1 MGYNITDAHRGPTVA
16 RPITLAPRPFSSTSR
31 NGLGQSRPTR
41 ALFANSRGSPAR
53 ALAECEAAT
62 AAVLFAKTDHSD
74 THTPTATPTR
84 PTRRKPK
91 LFADN
96 LKQLARVPSPP
107 TVGICVALRRGAMIV
122 SELFI
127 IYLAAAAPFGVA
139 RFLSEHSGGA
149 SVRASFLRATG
160 AALAWPF
167 TSLPRLLRR
176 LSSLK
181 TEGPHAAGAFAPD
194 ERRVEEVKRAAVN
207 ALRAVEDLLADAG
220 ALDEESER
228 HKLYA
233 ARECVE
239 RYAGLAAASADASA
253 DARPTPREM
262 ELCRIAGRGG
272 DDLLVAGRCVH
283 RRNVTRLVAH
293 RARAGAELVQAL
305 AAVREAAH
313 KDNPPTPAAYSPEH
327 LRAAGARRI
336 PLDPRLTSEA
346 LSRAL
351 SRVVELM
358 SLFDE
363 RAALVAVARMLDAE
377 CVRARRADSAA
388 AEGAAGP
395 EGEESCT
402 TQAVPTAFVAPR
414 LRTSTSRSV

>member
-1 MGYNITDAHRGPTVA
+1 M
-16 RPITLAPRPFSSTSR
+16 
-31 NGLGQSRPTR
+31 
-41 ALFANSRGSPAR
+41 
-53 ALAECEAAT
+53 
-62 AAVLFAKTDHSD
+62 
-74 THTPTATPTR
+74 
-84 PTRRKPK
+84 
-91 LFADN
+91 
-96 LKQLARVPSPP
+96 
-107 TVGICVALRRGAMIV
+107 

-139 RFLSEHSGGA
+139 RFLSEHSSGA
-149 SVRASFLRATG
+149 PKGKALFRAAG

-167 TSLPRLLRR
+167 ASLPRLLRR
-176 LSSLK
+176 LSSLRTK
-181 TEGPHAAGAFAPD
+181 GTKAAEVHAPD

-207 ALRAVEDLLADAG
+207 ALRSVEDLLLEAG
-220 ALDEESER
+220 ALEEESER

-239 RYAGLAAASADASA
+239 RYAGLAVACATAAA

-293 RARAGAELVQAL
+293 RERAAGELVHAL
-305 AAVREAAH
+305 AAVGEAALRTVQR
-313 KDNPPTPAAYSPEH
+313 TPAPDSSEQ

-336 PLDPRLTSEA
+336 PSDPRRTSEA

-351 SRVVELM
+351 SRVVELL

-363 RAALVAVARMLDAE
+363 RVALVSVARMLDA
-377 CVRARRADSAA
+377 VSAA
-388 AEGAAGP
+388 EAQGVG

-402 TQAVPTAFVAPR
+402 TQAVPTAFVGPR
-414 LRTSTSRSV
+414 LRTSTSRSA

>member
-1 MGYNITDAHRGPTVA
+1 M
-16 RPITLAPRPFSSTSR
+16 
-31 NGLGQSRPTR
+31 
-41 ALFANSRGSPAR
+41 
-53 ALAECEAAT
+53 
-62 AAVLFAKTDHSD
+62 
-74 THTPTATPTR
+74 
-84 PTRRKPK
+84 
-91 LFADN
+91 
-96 LKQLARVPSPP
+96 
-107 TVGICVALRRGAMIV
+107 CVALRRGAMIV
-122 SELFI
+122 NELFI

-149 SVRASFLRATG
+149 ATHTALFKAAG
-160 AALAWPF
+160 VALAWPF

-176 LSSLK
+176 LASLRTK
-181 TEGPHAAGAFAPD
+181 ETNTAEHHAPD
-194 ERRVEEVKRAAVN
+194 ERRVEEVKRATVN
-207 ALRAVEDLLADAG
+207 SLRAVEDLLADAG

-239 RYAGLAAASADASA
+239 RYAGLATACATATA

-293 RARAGAELVQAL
+293 RERASSELVHAL
-305 AAVREAAH
+305 AAVRETAH
-313 KDNPPTPAAYSPEH
+313 KNYPPATYSAEQ

-336 PLDPRLTSEA
+336 PVDLRRTSEA

-351 SRVVELM
+351 SRVVELL

-363 RAALVAVARMLDAE
+363 RAALVSVARMLDAE
-377 CVRARRADSAA
+377 CGHARRAESAA
-388 AEGAAGP
+388 EAESGP
-395 EGEESCT
+395 EGEEPCT
-402 TQAVPTAFVAPR
+402 TQAVPTAFVGPR
-414 LRTSTSRSV
+414 LRTSTSRSA

>member
-1 MGYNITDAHRGPTVA
+1 
-16 RPITLAPRPFSSTSR
+16 
-31 NGLGQSRPTR
+31 
-41 ALFANSRGSPAR
+41 
-53 ALAECEAAT
+53 
-62 AAVLFAKTDHSD
+62 
-74 THTPTATPTR
+74 
-84 PTRRKPK
+84 
-91 LFADN
+91 
-96 LKQLARVPSPP
+96 
-107 TVGICVALRRGAMIV
+107 MIV

-139 RFLSEHSGGA
+139 RFLSEHAGGA
-149 SVRASFLRATG
+149 ATRTALFRAAG
-160 AALAWPF
+160 AALGWPF
-167 TSLPRLLRR
+167 TSLPRLLGR
-176 LSSLK
+176 LASLA
-181 TEGPHAAGAFAPD
+181 TRDTNAAESGAPD
-194 ERRVEEVKRAAVN
+194 ARRVEEVKRAAVN
-207 ALRAVEDLLADAG
+207 ALRVVEDLLADAG

-239 RYAGLAAASADASA
+239 RYAGLAVAGATATA

-293 RARAGAELVQAL
+293 RERAGSELVHAL

-313 KDNPPTPAAYSPEH
+313 RIYPPASYSAEQ

-336 PLDPRLTSEA
+336 PGDPRRTSEA

-351 SRVVELM
+351 SRVVELL

-363 RAALVAVARMLDAE
+363 RAALVSVARMLDAE
-377 CVRARRADSAA
+377 CARARRAESAA
-388 AEGAAGP
+388 AAAGGGP
-395 EGEESCT
+395 EGEEPCT
-402 TQAVPTAFVAPR
+402 TQAVPTAFVGPR
-414 LRTSTSRSV
+414 LRTSTSRSA

>member
-1 MGYNITDAHRGPTVA
+1 
-16 RPITLAPRPFSSTSR
+16 
-31 NGLGQSRPTR
+31 
-41 ALFANSRGSPAR
+41 
-53 ALAECEAAT
+53 
-62 AAVLFAKTDHSD
+62 
-74 THTPTATPTR
+74 
-84 PTRRKPK
+84 
-91 LFADN
+91 
-96 LKQLARVPSPP
+96 
-107 TVGICVALRRGAMIV
+107 MIV

-139 RFLSEHSGGA
+139 RFLSEHTDGA
-149 SVRASFLRATG
+149 RVGAALFKAAG

-167 TSLPRLLRR
+167 TSMPRLLRR
-176 LSSLK
+176 LASLRMK
-181 TEGPHAAGAFAPD
+181 ETNEGHVPN

-207 ALRAVEDLLADAG
+207 ALRLVEDLLADAG

-228 HKLYA
+228 HKLYT

-239 RYAGLAAASADASA
+239 RYAGLAVACASASA
-253 DARPTPREM
+253 DARPTRREM

-293 RARAGAELVQAL
+293 RERASTELVQAL

-313 KDNPPTPAAYSPEH
+313 RMYPPAPASYSSEQ

-336 PLDPRLTSEA
+336 PADPRLTSEV

-351 SRVVELM
+351 SRVVELL

-363 RAALVAVARMLDAE
+363 RAELVSVARMLDAE
-377 CVRARRADSAA
+377 CERARRAESAA
-388 AEGAAGP
+388 ENVGGN
-395 EGEESCT
+395 EGEEPCT
-402 TQAVPTAFVAPR
+402 TQAVPTAFVGPR
-414 LRTSTSRSV
+414 FRTSTSRSA

>member
-1 MGYNITDAHRGPTVA
+1 MN
-16 RPITLAPRPFSSTSR
+16 
-31 NGLGQSRPTR
+31 
-41 ALFANSRGSPAR
+41 
-53 ALAECEAAT
+53 
-62 AAVLFAKTDHSD
+62 
-74 THTPTATPTR
+74 
-84 PTRRKPK
+84 
-91 LFADN
+91 
-96 LKQLARVPSPP
+96 
-107 TVGICVALRRGAMIV
+107 
-122 SELFI
+122 ELFI

-149 SVRASFLRATG
+149 GLGASLLKAAG
-160 AALAWPF
+160 AGLAWPF

-176 LSSLK
+176 L
-181 TEGPHAAGAFAPD
+181 AALRAKETNAAEACAPD
-194 ERRVEEVKRAAVN
+194 ERRVDEVKRAAVN
-207 ALRAVEDLLADAG
+207 ALRVVEDLLADAG

-239 RYAGLAAASADASA
+239 RYAGLAVACATASA

-283 RRNVTRLVAH
+283 RRNVTRLLAH
-293 RARAGAELVQAL
+293 RERAGSELVHAL

-313 KDNPPTPAAYSPEH
+313 KTYPTAPATYSAEE

-336 PLDPRLTSEA
+336 PSDPRRTSEA

-351 SRVVELM
+351 SRVVELL

-363 RAALVAVARMLDAE
+363 RAALVSVARMLDAE
-377 CVRARRADSAA
+377 CGRARRADSAA
-388 AEGAAGP
+388 ADVGGGL

-402 TQAVPTAFVAPR
+402 TQAVPTAFVGPR
-414 LRTSTSRSV
+414 LRTSTSRSA

>member
-1 MGYNITDAHRGPTVA
+1 
-16 RPITLAPRPFSSTSR
+16 
-31 NGLGQSRPTR
+31 
-41 ALFANSRGSPAR
+41 
-53 ALAECEAAT
+53 
-62 AAVLFAKTDHSD
+62 
-74 THTPTATPTR
+74 
-84 PTRRKPK
+84 
-91 LFADN
+91 
-96 LKQLARVPSPP
+96 
-107 TVGICVALRRGAMIV
+107 MIF

-149 SVRASFLRATG
+149 GMRASLLRGAG

-167 TSLPRLLRR
+167 ASLPRLLRR
-176 LSSLK
+176 LASLK
-181 TEGPHAAGAFAPD
+181 TEGPHAAGSSAPD
-194 ERRVEEVKRAAVN
+194 EQRVEEVKRAAVN

-220 ALDEESER
+220 ALADESER

-239 RYAGLAAASADASA
+239 RYAGLAAACTSANA

-272 DDLLVAGRCVH
+272 DELLVAGRCVH

-293 RARAGAELVQAL
+293 RARAGTELVQAL

-313 KDNPPTPAAYSPEH
+313 KVNPTTPAAYSSEQ

-336 PLDPRLTSEA
+336 PADPRLTSEA

-377 CVRARRADSAA
+377 CGRARRAESDAA
-388 AEGAAGP
+388 VGTVGP
-395 EGEESCT
+395 EGEEPCT